1 MWIFFIKL
9 NFKQECD
16 IFFNILM
23 SLALKYVCVCV
34 FACLCERVCVC
45 VCQTAAAEITTMSHF
60 LAERRATKLRAAMSG
75 SSCKRV
81 W

>member
-9 NFKQECD
+9 NFKRECD

-34 FACLCERVCVC
+34 FFHVCVSVCVC
-45 VCQTAAAEITTMSHF
+45 VF
-60 LAERRATKLRAAMSG
+60 VRLLLLK
-75 SSCKRV
+75 
-81 W
+81 